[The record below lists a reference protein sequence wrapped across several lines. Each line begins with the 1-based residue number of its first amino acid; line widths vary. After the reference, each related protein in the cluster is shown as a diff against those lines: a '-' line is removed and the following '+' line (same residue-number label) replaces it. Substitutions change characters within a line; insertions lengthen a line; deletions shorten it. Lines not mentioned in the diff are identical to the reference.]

1 MPPAEPPNGVNF
13 FLPWPMV
20 EWAIGILGAAASA
33 TIVWVWN
40 LGRRID
46 EADSRMD
53 KIDIRIEKGEAR
65 NVQLQEDIIRIVGK
79 FERLETTIYELK
91 DYVGRELREL
101 PSRKFIESQITQ
113 LSERMDGMIDAKL
126 VRRASSHES

>member
-1 MPPAEPPNGVNF
+1 
-13 FLPWPMV
+13 MV